1 MLLKNGKAAE
11 KMNTRTAAI
20 TQISR
25 IRTFSFQLA
34 NVLNSPEM
42 FTISNVNKSGGRVRP
57 PLTTLFAGSH
67 PLQLYEDLYLTEQP
81 YGLVCGVVTDLPAN
95 DSSNAALT

>member
-1 MLLKNGKAAE
+1 MLLKNGKEAE
-11 KMNTRTAAI
+11 KMNMRTAAA

-25 IRTFSFQLA
+25 IRTFSLQLA

-42 FTISNVNKSGGRVRP
+42 FTISKYKQKRRSCSTAAYNAFCR
-57 PLTTLFAGSH
+57 LH